1 MLEDILLDVM
11 YEIPSRSDVKK
22 CIVSGETIQGHKRP
36 LLITQSGQ
44 TIDTLDVPVDE
55 ESA

>member
-1 MLEDILLDVM
+1 M

-36 LLITQSGQ
+36 VLLTQSGQ
-44 TIDTLDVPVDE
+44 TIETMDAPVDE